1 MGISTLMK
9 KLFILLLLVAST
21 AWAKRDPESVLLYN
35 ATANK
40 IELESNADQVRA
52 IASITK
58 IMTAMVTLDWD
69 RDLNRKLMLSRR
81 VSSHL
86 PRQEYTRSQLLEAML
101 IKSDNAAAETIAE
114 DYPGG
119 RTAFISRMNAYAQ
132 QWELPKTQFE
142 DPSGL
147 GNQNLSTARDVAN
160 MMHIASGYWFIRDVS
175 TKKQMEIDTRYKKKV
190 RTIKLQHTS
199 GNILFTFDNIVV
211 SKTGL
216 TNAAKWCVGLVSE
229 QDKQQ
234 YVIVVLGSPN
244 KSERLKT
251 VKDVMYNHVLDQNLQ
266 RTQ

>member
-1 MGISTLMK
+1 MK

-35 ATANK
+35 ATSNK
-40 IELESNADQVRA
+40 IELESNANQVRA

-69 RDLNRKLMLSRR
+69 KDLSRKLMLSKR
-81 VSSHL
+81 VGSFL

-119 RTAFISRMNAYAQ
+119 RTAFIAKMNVYAK
-132 QWELPKTQFE
+132 QWEMPNTQFE

-147 GNQNLSTARDVAN
+147 GKQNLSTAKDVAN
-160 MMHIASGYWFIRDVS
+160 MMHTAAGYWFIRDVS
-175 TKKQMEIDTRYKKKV
+175 TKKQMALETKYKKKI
-190 RTIKLQHTS
+190 RTIKLEHTS

-216 TNAAKWCVGLVSE
+216 TSAAKWCVGLVAE
-229 QDKQQ
+229 QNKQQ

-251 VKDVMYNHVLDQNLQ
+251 VKDIMYNHVLDQNLQ
-266 RTQ
+266 HTQ